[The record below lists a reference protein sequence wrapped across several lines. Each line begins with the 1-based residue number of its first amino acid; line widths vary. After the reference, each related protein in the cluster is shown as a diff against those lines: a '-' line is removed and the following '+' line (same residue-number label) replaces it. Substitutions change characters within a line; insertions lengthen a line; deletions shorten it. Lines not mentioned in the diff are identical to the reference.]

1 MWTES
6 ESVLYSESYNKPH
19 HTFFWSYP
27 NAKTLYKTGPTQ
39 YWVKTCPADVQKV
52 SKIYSVLIFYLCISC
67 RKKLSLKLV
76 KEAEHAERY
85 KFQKYNWTLV
95 AMGTVQNLSKLISS
109 SRVEKKGLRSTIVG
123 RVLQEEFVSENIQNE
138 VRINRFHVSH
148 VVEENIF
155 EQIEDKDG
163 TEHKLGKV
171 RKENLR
177 GTREHLSKVETG
189 QDFRLKKFQVC
200 NVSAVVEMEGE
211 KKLDARSH
219 QQLTTNGQVSS
230 VHRPTIRSLPV
241 QGRRMVRWWDGYTPD
256 SNSSDRSTCC
266 LNISKADSS
275 QVSPAESNLGSTST
289 VRAGSQL
296 AKVLAAKMGS
306 WKGGCVPLTL

>member
-1 MWTES
+1 
-6 ESVLYSESYNKPH
+6 
-19 HTFFWSYP
+19 
-27 NAKTLYKTGPTQ
+27 
-39 YWVKTCPADVQKV
+39 
-52 SKIYSVLIFYLCISC
+52 
-67 RKKLSLKLV
+67 
-76 KEAEHAERY
+76 
-85 KFQKYNWTLV
+85 
-95 AMGTVQNLSKLISS
+95 MGTVQNLSKLISS
-109 SRVEKKGLRSTIVG
+109 SWVEKKGLRSTIVG

-155 EQIEDKDG
+155 EQADDREG

-177 GTREHLSKVETG
+177 ETREHLSKVKTG
-189 QDFRLKKFQVC
+189 QDFRFKFQVC

-211 KKLDARSH
+211 KKLDARSD
-219 QQLTTNGQVSS
+219 QQLSKNGQVSS

-256 SNSSDRSTCC
+256 SNSSDSSTCC

-275 QVSPAESNLGSTST
+275 QASPAESNLSSTST

-306 WKGGCVPLTL
+306 WKGGRVPLTL